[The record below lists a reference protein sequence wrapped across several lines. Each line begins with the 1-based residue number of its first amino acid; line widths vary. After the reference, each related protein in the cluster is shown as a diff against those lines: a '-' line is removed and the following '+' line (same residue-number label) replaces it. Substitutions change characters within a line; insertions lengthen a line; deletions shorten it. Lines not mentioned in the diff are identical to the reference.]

1 MIRKLALALAATAAL
16 GAVAL
21 TPTAASAHWNH
32 NHHNWHGRVGIYV
45 PTTYVDTSDC
55 YTVKRVVDTWNGP
68 RVRRYTVC
76 D

>member
-1 MIRKLALALAATAAL
+1 MIRKFALALAATVAIGATAL
-16 GAVAL
+16 I
-21 TPTAASAHWNH
+21 PTAASAHP
-32 NHHNWHGRVGIYV
+32 HHKHWHGGIGIYV
-45 PTTYVDTSDC
+45 PVTTYVDSEC